1 MKPLIILAATVT
13 VISLSGCATSLE
25 PGAEKIRMITADQKG
40 ACDSLGLVT
49 MDQQLGPYKASNSM
63 NMVLNEVLRRGGNSV
78 FLVSQGRS
86 GFDGAS
92 VTGEALRC
100 K

>member
-1 MKPLIILAATVT
+1 MKKLFILATTITV
-13 VISLSGCATSLE
+13 SLLSGCATSLE
-25 PGAEKIRMITADQKG
+25 PGAEKIRMITAEQKG
-40 ACDSLGLVT
+40 VCESLGIVT
-49 MDQQLGPYKASNSM
+49 MDQQLGPYKTSNSM
-63 NMVLNEVLRRGGNSV
+63 NMMLNEVLRRGGNSV